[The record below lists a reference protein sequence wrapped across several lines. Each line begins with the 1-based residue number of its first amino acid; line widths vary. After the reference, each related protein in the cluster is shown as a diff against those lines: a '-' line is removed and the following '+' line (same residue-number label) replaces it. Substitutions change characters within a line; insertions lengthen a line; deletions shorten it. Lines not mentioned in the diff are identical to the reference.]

1 MGCVQVVDWRSSR
14 GRILLKFGQLVRDFK
29 GFILNG
35 RIVQLSSGL
44 VRIAARTDL
53 QFWGCDIVGVIETPY
68 LIPTEATKLES
79 ERKCGCVHVFSHSEM
94 VPFK

>member
-1 MGCVQVVDWRSSR
+1 MLQIGLGLDIEWKPTCKKGC
-14 GRILLKFGQLVRDFK
+14 LVRDFK
-29 GFILNG
+29 GFILN
-35 RIVQLSSGL
+35 VL
-44 VRIAARTDL
+44 
-53 QFWGCDIVGVIETPY
+53 GCDIVGVIETPY